1 MCKYETTPPRSHI
14 PVSLLCRAG
23 EQQREADDSGVRRR
37 CDEKKQQYHTD
48 VILPCPYLLGHRHSH
63 HAKPAQV
70 LSPAMEVKMRRSDPE
85 ARGDGSLVRI
95 TTLQA
100 EVLCSVGYALI

>member
-1 MCKYETTPPRSHI
+1 MCKYEITLPHSHT
-14 PVSLLCRAG
+14 PVSLLSRAE
-23 EQQREADDSGVRRR
+23 EQQRETDDLGVRRQ

-70 LSPAMEVKMRRSDPE
+70 LSPVMEVKMRRSDAE
-85 ARGDGSLVRI
+85 AKGEGSLVRI

-100 EVLCSVGYALI
+100 EVLRSVG